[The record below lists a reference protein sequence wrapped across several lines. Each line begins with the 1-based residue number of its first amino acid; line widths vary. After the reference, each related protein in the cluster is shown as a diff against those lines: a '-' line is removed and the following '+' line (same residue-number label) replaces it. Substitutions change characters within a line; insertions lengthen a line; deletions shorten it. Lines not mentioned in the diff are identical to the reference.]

1 MARIAHAPVMHPDAS
16 LAHDRAMH
24 LLGLDAHLFVD
35 AVARYS
41 RAVDVA
47 ARVRDEWA
55 DRGYPTMLQHT
66 NGAMYDHPLVK
77 QLRAAERDAATHAR
91 QLGITPASEPWERR
105 SARQAE
111 RRSPLPF

>member
-1 MARIAHAPVMHPDAS
+1 MPHSPVMHADAES
-16 LAHDRAMH
+16 ARENAAY
-24 LLGLDAHLFVD
+24 LLGSDAHLFVD
-35 AVARYS
+35 AVMRYA

-77 QLRAAERDAATHAR
+77 QLRAAERAAATHAR

-105 SARQAE
+105 SARQAK
-111 RRSPLPF
+111 RAK